1 MRTGIVARKM
11 GMTRLF
17 GEDGTHIPVTVLK
30 VDQCQVVATRTKE
43 RDGYF
48 AVQLGAGA
56 AKASRVTKALRGH
69 YATAQ
74 VEPKQKLVEF
84 RVAEDALLEV
94 GVEIT
99 VDHFVAGQHVDV
111 TGTSI
116 GKGFAGAMK
125 RHGFGGLRASH
136 GVSISHRSHGSTG
149 QNQDP
154 GRVFKGKKMAGH
166 MGAKRRTQQN
176 LEVVRTDSDRG
187 LILVRGSV
195 PGADGGWVLIRDAV
209 KHTLPD
215 GVPYPAAFRKP
226 DMADAAPAA
235 VAAAETAEAE
245 PAAEQTE
252 NKD

>member
-17 GEDGTHIPVTVLK
+17 GEDGNHIPVTVLK
-30 VDQCQVVATRTKE
+30 VDYCQVVATRTKD

-48 AVQLGAGA
+48 AVQIGIGA
-56 AKASRVTKALRGH
+56 AKASRVSKAMRGH
-69 YATAQ
+69 YAVAQ

-94 GVEIT
+94 GDEIT

-111 TGTSI
+111 TGTSV

-125 RHGFGGLRASH
+125 RHGFAGLRATH
-136 GVSISHRSHGSTG
+136 GVSVSHRSHGSTG

-166 MGAKRRTQQN
+166 MGARRRTQQN
-176 LEVVRTDSDRG
+176 LEIVRTDSDRG

-195 PGADGGWVLIRDAV
+195 PGAEGGWVLIRDAV
-209 KHTLPD
+209 KHNLPE
-215 GVPYPAAFRKP
+215 GVPYPAAVRKP
-226 DMADAAPAA
+226 DLADAVPAA
-235 VAAAETAEAE
+235 AAAEAVEAQ
-245 PAAEQTE
+245 PAADQTDS
-252 NKD
+252 KD